1 MWGVSTDTRWG
12 CSAAWVTAAASNDSI
27 TKIFLIIICFW
38 VIVHL
43 YILIVFADILIFFTY
58 IQMVFTY
65 IQIVF
70 TDIQIVFTD
79 ILKGMARALIMSA
92 TRAAIGAGRRDLTFY
107 KVSQR
112 LVHGKRK
119 GRLFSLLP

>member
-1 MWGVSTDTRWG
+1 MGSLHDTRWG

-27 TKIFLIIICFW
+27 TKIFLIIICFL
-38 VIVHL
+38 VIVRL

-70 TDIQIVFTD
+70 TDILIRYGPSAHRVCDQ
-79 ILKGMARALIMSA
+79 GSHRGRAQGPNFLQS
-92 TRAAIGAGRRDLTFY
+92 
-107 KVSQR
+107 
-112 LVHGKRK
+112 
-119 GRLFSLLP
+119 

>member
-27 TKIFLIIICFW
+27 TKIFLIIICFL
-38 VIVHL
+38 VIVRR
-43 YILIVFADILIFFTY
+43 YIL
-58 IQMVFTY
+58 
-65 IQIVF
+65 IVF
-70 TDIQIVFTD
+70 TDIQIVFTV
-79 ILKGMARALIMSA
+79 ILKGMARALIVSA
-92 TRAAIGAGRRDLTFY
+92 TRAAIGAGRRGRTFY

-119 GRLFSLLP
+119 GRLFSLHP

>member
-12 CSAAWVTAAASNDSI
+12 CSAAWVIAAASNDSI
-27 TKIFLIIICFW
+27 TKIFLIIICFL
-38 VIVHL
+38 VIVRR
-43 YILIVFADILIFFTY
+43 YILIVFADIQI
-58 IQMVFTY
+58 VFTH
-65 IQIVF
+65 ILIVF

-79 ILKGMARALIMSA
+79 ILKGMARALIVSA

-119 GRLFSLLP
+119 GRLFSLHP

>member
-1 MWGVSTDTRWG
+1 MSFDTSRTNDMWGVSTDTRWG

-27 TKIFLIIICFW
+27 TKIFLIIICFL
-38 VIVHL
+38 VIVRR
-43 YILIVFADILIFFTY
+43 YILIVFADIL
-58 IQMVFTY
+58 
-65 IQIVF
+65 IVF

-79 ILKGMARALIMSA
+79 ILKGMARALIVSA

-119 GRLFSLLP
+119 GRLFSLHP